1 MGKGLVATISSKGQ
15 VTLPK
20 SVRELLRLQLGDYLR
35 FKPVA
40 GGVLLTKISLE
51 PEEFSEAEWR
61 ALERLTNQ
69 RGERYKS
76 AKAFLRDLERL

>member
-1 MGKGLVATISSKGQ
+1 MSKLVTTLSSKGQ

-20 SVRELLRLQLGDYLR
+20 TVRELLHLELGDYLR

-51 PEEFSEAEWR
+51 SEEFSEDEWK
-61 ALERLTNQ
+61 ALERLTNR
-69 RGERYKS
+69 RGKRYKD

>member
-69 RGERYKS
+69 RGKRYKS